1 MVDPVTPAPDPG
13 AALCPWCSAA
23 LPPDVTICPSCGASL
38 VADGDPN
45 VPGVTTVATKPIV
58 AEKATTQRRNRL
70 LAWISGEYP
79 EDIPSEAEVQ
89 AIAPPD
95 LEVRREMLRL
105 ELEAEV
111 ANLQAEE
118 DAIRADAALE
128 GQTVDLPE
136 IPPMPDD
143 DAAVTVEDKPPA

>member
-1 MVDPVTPAPDPG
+1 M
-13 AALCPWCSAA
+13 
-23 LPPDVTICPSCGASL
+23 
-38 VADGDPN
+38 

-58 AEKATTQRRNRL
+58 TEKVTTQRRNRL

-79 EDIPSEAEVQ
+79 DDIPSEAEVQ

-128 GQTVDLPE
+128 GLTVDLPE